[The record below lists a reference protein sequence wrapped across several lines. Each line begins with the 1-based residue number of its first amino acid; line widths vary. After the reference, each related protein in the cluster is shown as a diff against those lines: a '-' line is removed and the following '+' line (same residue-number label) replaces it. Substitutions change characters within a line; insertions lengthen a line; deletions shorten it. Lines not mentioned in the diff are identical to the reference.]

1 MVFLQF
7 NRRENDILRLF
18 VVKHYWLSQQT
29 WESKG
34 QQMREEESR
43 VMRPLSPFIEE
54 ERGNVLFILHSGD
67 DIYKNDIRGPSGVR
81 IYKDVTKG
89 YK

>member
-1 MVFLQF
+1 
-7 NRRENDILRLF
+7 
-18 VVKHYWLSQQT
+18 
-29 WESKG
+29 
-34 QQMREEESR
+34 MREEESR